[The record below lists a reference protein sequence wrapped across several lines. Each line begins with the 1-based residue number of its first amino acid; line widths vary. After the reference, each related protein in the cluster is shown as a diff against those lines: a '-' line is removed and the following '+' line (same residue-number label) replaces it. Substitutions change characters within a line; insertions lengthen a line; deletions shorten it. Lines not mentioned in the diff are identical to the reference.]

1 MSSLR
6 LSNVPVRCASAGQT
20 VTFKLTECPAAMMS
34 SGDTRVPDGIA
45 APEGQRRSSA
55 TGLVLLS
62 QRLTGESNDLS
73 SDGSQTSRTPS
84 PTANASHWEFEAEL
98 LVLNHPS
105 KVRVNYEPVVHVGCV
120 KQSAK
125 IISIRKIN
133 DIGNGD
139 AEGLHIG
146 NTTTSTT
153 GSTGTTTATAEQGA
167 AACSDE
173 LGNGERGI
181 CRFVY
186 DFLISLL
193 STLFTYFSPLC
204 ATIFLLDSGFCT
216 IRSS

>member
-20 VTFKLTECPAAMMS
+20 VTFKLTECPTAMMS
-34 SGDTRVPDGIA
+34 SGDTRVSDGIA

-62 QRLTGESNDLS
+62 QRPTGESIELS
-73 SDGSQTSRTPS
+73 SDESQTSRTPS

-133 DIGNGD
+133 DVGSGD
-139 AEGLHIG
+139 TEGLHIG
-146 NTTTSTT
+146 NTTTSTA
-153 GSTGTTTATAEQGA
+153 GTA

-186 DFLISLL
+186 DSFISLL
-193 STLFTYFSPLC
+193 STLFTYFIPLS

>member
-20 VTFKLTECPAAMMS
+20 VTFKLTECPTAMMS

-62 QRLTGESNDLS
+62 QRPTGESNELS

-133 DIGNGD
+133 DIGSGD

-146 NTTTSTT
+146 NTTTSTA
-153 GSTGTTTATAEQGA
+153 GTAEEGA

-186 DFLISLL
+186 DSFISLL
-193 STLFTYFSPLC
+193 SKLFTYFSPLS
-204 ATIFLLDSGFCT
+204 ATMFLLDSGFCT